1 MSLPII
7 CEKYAMLTII
17 NFRLESSFFFFYKFT
32 IFFFH
37 YAFSLHD
44 KVNSQRFF
52 VIGFKH
58 KKNFQIIKKTK
69 IQTYCSGDICLR
81 CLTFCSVIANKYTK
95 NKYRIIVMARAA
107 PIALKSLPL
116 SVDWG
121 IFIQ

>member
-1 MSLPII
+1 M
-7 CEKYAMLTII
+7 K
-17 NFRLESSFFFFYKFT
+17 FFFYKFT
-32 IFFFH
+32 IFFFR
-37 YAFSLHD
+37 FNILTSWLS
-44 KVNSQRFF
+44 SQRVF
-52 VIGFKH
+52 VIGFKR

-81 CLTFCSVIANKYTK
+81 CLTFCSVIVNKYTK

-116 SVDWG
+116 SVDSG

>member
-7 CEKYAMLTII
+7 CEKYAMLTIKTLGL
-17 NFRLESSFFFFYKFT
+17 NQVFFYKFT
-32 IFFFH
+32 IFFFNST
-37 YAFSLHD
+37 FSLHD
-44 KVNSQRFF
+44 KVLKESLLSDLSIRK
-52 VIGFKH
+52 IS
-58 KKNFQIIKKTK
+58 KKSKKTK

-81 CLTFCSVIANKYTK
+81 CLTFCSVIVNKYTK

-116 SVDWG
+116 SVDSG

>member
-7 CEKYAMLTII
+7 CEKYAMLTIKTFGL
-17 NFRLESSFFFFYKFT
+17 NQVFFTSSQSFFFNST
-32 IFFFH
+32 
-37 YAFSLHD
+37 FSLHD
-44 KVNSQRFF
+44 KVLKVF

-58 KKNFQIIKKTK
+58 KKNFQIIRKTK
-69 IQTYCSGDICLR
+69 IQTYCSGDSCLR
-81 CLTFCSVIANKYTK
+81 CLTFCSVIVNKYTK

-116 SVDWG
+116 SVDSG